1 MHAKGYQSALDWLF
15 KQFPSYQLIGSKA
28 YKPTLQNIER
38 ICELIGDPQNNLR
51 FIHIAGTNGKGS
63 CSSMTASILTETGLR
78 TGLFTSPHI
87 ADFRERIRVNGEMIA
102 EKDVI
107 AFIDKIK
114 TLSLDFEPSFFEI
127 TFAMALQ
134 YFALSGCEICVI
146 ETGLG
151 GRLDATNIIHPVA
164 CLITNISLEHT
175 AILGDTVEAIAG
187 EKAGIIKK
195 DTPVVIGEWT
205 NDTRPVFERF
215 AANNNAPIR
224 FAETEILDTTIDRY
238 KLPLLGAFQR
248 KNLRSVLSLLEVLDI
263 EIGVIDATT
272 IQKGLDRIYQNT
284 GFFGRMH
291 IMERDPLLLFDV
303 SHNDAGMKATLETV
317 QQINSGKLHILYGA
331 SSDKDVNTCVRLFPK
346 DAAVTLTVFSGQRS
360 MKRDR
365 LERLKIE
372 EDLTASI
379 FDDAHKAL
387 LSVRRE
393 AAVNDTILVTGSF
406 FLLSDLLDK
415 KTQKKPSGDRKT
427 SSGK

>member
-1 MHAKGYQSALDWLF
+1 MDWLF

-107 AFIDKIK
+107 AFIDEIK

-134 YFALSGCEICVI
+134 HFALSGCEICVI

-205 NDTRPVFERF
+205 NGTRPVFERF
-215 AANNNAPIR
+215 AASNNAPIR
-224 FAETEILDTTIDRY
+224 FA
-238 KLPLLGAFQR
+238 
-248 KNLRSVLSLLEVLDI
+248 
-263 EIGVIDATT
+263 
-272 IQKGLDRIYQNT
+272 
-284 GFFGRMH
+284 
-291 IMERDPLLLFDV
+291 
-303 SHNDAGMKATLETV
+303 
-317 QQINSGKLHILYGA
+317 
-331 SSDKDVNTCVRLFPK
+331 
-346 DAAVTLTVFSGQRS
+346 
-360 MKRDR
+360 
-365 LERLKIE
+365 
-372 EDLTASI
+372 
-379 FDDAHKAL
+379 
-387 LSVRRE
+387 
-393 AAVNDTILVTGSF
+393 
-406 FLLSDLLDK
+406 
-415 KTQKKPSGDRKT
+415 
-427 SSGK
+427 